1 MSQPPTEDIH
11 IQHSSQQVE
20 SAQTIMSRICG
31 EHHLDTHHHSA
42 LNFQYAGMRFP
53 SKNLAIGSVSYGTS
67 VGIHI
72 TNLRA
77 YSISLPTQGQQQL
90 QQRGKQVHSNMHTG
104 LIVSNAEQQDLFI
117 DKDCRKLQVAI
128 PEHSLETT
136 LAGMLN
142 RPLREPI
149 VFDPEMHV
157 NAEQLIGAWWKHIRA
172 FLQMKS
178 HYASFGGL
186 PMLSEDYENFLLKAL
201 LLSQQNNYSQALL
214 DLNSQHIPKHILA
227 VKNHIINHA
236 HEDICADDLQRLA
249 GVSKSKLYDEFK
261 LHYGTS
267 PMSYLRKHR
276 LQQIHKIL
284 SSPQSHSKTSI
295 SQLAYQWGFT
305 HLSRFADEYK
315 QEFGEKPSETKS
327 KYA

>member
-1 MSQPPTEDIH
+1 MTHSKEDIH
-11 IQHSSQQVE
+11 IQHSSRQVE
-20 SAQTIMSRICG
+20 SAQDIMSRICG
-31 EHHLDTHHHSA
+31 EHNLDTHQRSA
-42 LNFQYAGMRFP
+42 LNFQYSGMRFP
-53 SKNLAIGSVSYGTS
+53 SKNLAIGNVSYGTS

-72 TNLRA
+72 TNLRS
-77 YSISLPTQGQQQL
+77 YSISLPTLGQQHLQL
-90 QQRGKQVHSNMHTG
+90 RGKQIHSNMHTG

-128 PEHSLETT
+128 PEQSLEAT

-157 NAEQLIGAWWKHIRA
+157 NSEPLIGAWWKHIRA

-186 PMLSEDYENFLLKAL
+186 PMLTEDYENFLLKAL
-201 LLSQQNNYSQALL
+201 LMSQQNNYSQTLL
-214 DLNSQHIPKHILA
+214 ELNSQHIPKHILA
-227 VKNHIINHA
+227 VKNHIPSNPQ
-236 HEDICADDLQRLA
+236 EDICADDLQRLA

-267 PMSYLRKHR
+267 PMSYLRKYR

-284 SSPQSHSKTSI
+284 SSPQVHSKVSI

>member
-1 MSQPPTEDIH
+1 MTHSKEDIH
-11 IQHSSQQVE
+11 IQHSSRQVE
-20 SAQTIMSRICG
+20 SAQDIMSRICG
-31 EHHLDTHHHSA
+31 EHNLDTHQRSA
-42 LNFQYAGMRFP
+42 LNFQYSGMRFP
-53 SKNLAIGSVSYGTS
+53 SKNLAIGNVSYGTS

-72 TNLRA
+72 TNLRS
-77 YSISLPTQGQQQL
+77 YSISLPTLGQQHLQL
-90 QQRGKQVHSNMHTG
+90 RGKQIHSNMHTG

-128 PEHSLETT
+128 PEQSLEAT

-142 RPLREPI
+142 RSLREPI

-157 NAEQLIGAWWKHIRA
+157 NSEPLIGAWWKHIRA

-186 PMLSEDYENFLLKAL
+186 PMLTEDYENFLLKAL
-201 LLSQQNNYSQALL
+201 LMSQQNNYSQTLL
-214 DLNSQHIPKHILA
+214 ELNSQHIPKHILA
-227 VKNHIINHA
+227 VKNHITSNPQ
-236 HEDICADDLQRLA
+236 EDICADDLQRLA

-267 PMSYLRKHR
+267 PMSYLRKYR

-284 SSPQSHSKTSI
+284 SSPQVHSKVTN

>member
-1 MSQPPTEDIH
+1 MTHSKEDIH
-11 IQHSSQQVE
+11 IQHSSRQVE
-20 SAQTIMSRICG
+20 SAQDIMSRICG
-31 EHHLDTHHHSA
+31 EHNLDTHQRSA
-42 LNFQYAGMRFP
+42 LNFQYSGMRFP
-53 SKNLAIGSVSYGTS
+53 SKNLAIGNVSYGTS

-72 TNLRA
+72 TNLRS
-77 YSISLPTQGQQQL
+77 YSISLPTLGQQHLQL
-90 QQRGKQVHSNMHTG
+90 RGKQIHSNMHTG

-128 PEHSLETT
+128 PEQSLEAT

-157 NAEQLIGAWWKHIRA
+157 NSEPLIGAWWKHIRA

-186 PMLSEDYENFLLKAL
+186 PMLTEDYENFLLKAL
-201 LLSQQNNYSQALL
+201 LMSQQNNYSQSLL
-214 DLNSQHIPKHILA
+214 ELNSQHIPKHILA
-227 VKNHIINHA
+227 VKNHITSNPQ
-236 HEDICADDLQRLA
+236 EDICADDLQRLA

-267 PMSYLRKHR
+267 PMSYLRKYR

-284 SSPQSHSKTSI
+284 SSPQVHSKVSI

>member
-1 MSQPPTEDIH
+1 MTHSKEDIH
-11 IQHSSQQVE
+11 IQHSSRQVE
-20 SAQTIMSRICG
+20 SAQDIMSRICG
-31 EHHLDTHHHSA
+31 EHNLDTHQRSA
-42 LNFQYAGMRFP
+42 LNFQYSGMRFP
-53 SKNLAIGSVSYGTS
+53 SKNLAIGNVSYGTS

-72 TNLRA
+72 TNLRS
-77 YSISLPTQGQQQL
+77 YSISLPTLGQQHLQL
-90 QQRGKQVHSNMHTG
+90 RGKQIHSNMHTG

-128 PEHSLETT
+128 PEQSLEAT

-157 NAEQLIGAWWKHIRA
+157 NSEPLIGAWWKHIRA

-186 PMLSEDYENFLLKAL
+186 PMLTEDYENFLLKAL
-201 LLSQQNNYSQALL
+201 LMSQQNNYSQTLL
-214 DLNSQHIPKHILA
+214 ELNSQHIPKHILA
-227 VKNHIINHA
+227 VKNHITSNPQ
-236 HEDICADDLQRLA
+236 EDICADDLQRLA

-261 LHYGTS
+261 LHYGNS
-267 PMSYLRKHR
+267 PMSYLRKYR

-284 SSPQSHSKTSI
+284 SSPQVHSKVSI

>member
-1 MSQPPTEDIH
+1 MTHSKEDIH
-11 IQHSSQQVE
+11 IQHSSRQVE
-20 SAQTIMSRICG
+20 SAQDIMSRICG
-31 EHHLDTHHHSA
+31 EHNLDTHQRSA
-42 LNFQYAGMRFP
+42 LNFQYSGMRFP
-53 SKNLAIGSVSYGTS
+53 SKNLAIGNVSYGTS

-72 TNLRA
+72 TNLRS
-77 YSISLPTQGQQQL
+77 YSISLPTLGQQHLQL
-90 QQRGKQVHSNMHTG
+90 RGKQIHSNMHTG

-128 PEHSLETT
+128 PEQSLEAT

-157 NAEQLIGAWWKHIRA
+157 NSEPLIGAWWKHIRA

-186 PMLSEDYENFLLKAL
+186 PMLTEDYENFLLKAL
-201 LLSQQNNYSQALL
+201 LMSQQNNYSQTLL
-214 DLNSQHIPKHILA
+214 ELNSQHIPKHILA
-227 VKNHIINHA
+227 VKNHITSNPQ
-236 HEDICADDLQRLA
+236 EDICADDLQRLA

-267 PMSYLRKHR
+267 PMSYLRKYR

-284 SSPQSHSKTSI
+284 SSPQVHSKVSI

>member
-1 MSQPPTEDIH
+1 MTHPAEDIH
-11 IQHSSQQVE
+11 IQHTSQQLE
-20 SAQTIMSRICG
+20 SAQDIMSQICG
-31 EHHLDTHHHSA
+31 EHNLDTHHRNA
-42 LNFQYAGMRFP
+42 LNFQYTGMRFP
-53 SKNLAIGSVSYGTS
+53 TKNLSIGTISYGTS

-77 YSISLPTQGQQQL
+77 YSISLPTQGTQQL
-90 QQRGKQVHSNMHTG
+90 QLRGKQVHSNMHTG

-136 LAGMLN
+136 LAAMLS

-157 NAEQLIGAWWKHIRA
+157 NSEQLIGAWWKHIRA

-186 PMLSEDYENFLLKAL
+186 PMLAEDYENFLLKAL
-201 LLSQQNNYSQALL
+201 LLSQHNNYSQALL
-214 DLNSQHIPKHILA
+214 ELNSQHIPKHILA
-227 VKNHIINHA
+227 VKNHIISHA

-267 PMSYLRKHR
+267 PMSYLRKYR
-276 LQQIHKIL
+276 LQQIHKAL
-284 SSPQSHSKTSI
+284 SSPTHSKTSI

-327 KYA
+327 KCA

>member
-1 MSQPPTEDIH
+1 MTHSKEDIH
-11 IQHSSQQVE
+11 IQHSSRQVE
-20 SAQTIMSRICG
+20 SAQDIMSRICG
-31 EHHLDTHHHSA
+31 EHNLDTHQRSA
-42 LNFQYAGMRFP
+42 LNFQYSGMRFP
-53 SKNLAIGSVSYGTS
+53 SKNLAIGNVSYGTS

-72 TNLRA
+72 TNLRS
-77 YSISLPTQGQQQL
+77 YSISLPTLGQQHLQL
-90 QQRGKQVHSNMHTG
+90 RGKQIHSNMHTG

-128 PEHSLETT
+128 PEQSLEAT

-142 RPLREPI
+142 RSLREPI

-157 NAEQLIGAWWKHIRA
+157 NSEPLIGAWWKHIRA

-186 PMLSEDYENFLLKAL
+186 PMLTEDYENFLLKAL
-201 LLSQQNNYSQALL
+201 LMSQQNNYSQTLL
-214 DLNSQHIPKHILA
+214 ELNSQHIPKHILA
-227 VKNHIINHA
+227 VKNHITSNPQ
-236 HEDICADDLQRLA
+236 EDICADDLQRLA

-267 PMSYLRKHR
+267 PMSYLRKYR

-284 SSPQSHSKTSI
+284 SSPQVHSKVSI